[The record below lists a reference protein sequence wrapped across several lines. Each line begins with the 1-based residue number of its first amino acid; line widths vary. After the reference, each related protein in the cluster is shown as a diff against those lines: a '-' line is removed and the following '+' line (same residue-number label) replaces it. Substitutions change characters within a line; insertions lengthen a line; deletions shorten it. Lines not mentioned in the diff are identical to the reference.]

1 MFNNNNNN
9 NNNKFK
15 LVYLFIYLFIYND
28 LFVGVEG
35 EMINLSLLECQ
46 KMFNKK

>member
-1 MFNNNNNN
+1 MFNNNNN

-15 LVYLFIYLFIYND
+15 LVCLFIYND